1 MFTVEQRDALCRQLL
16 RVGKDDERI
25 VAGAFVGSL
34 AAGTGDRFSDIDLT
48 FAVADGMRVI
58 DVLDD
63 WTHLL
68 IETDDAIPLVDLER
82 GPTIYRVF
90 LMPDALQLDL
100 SMRPAA
106 HFRSGP
112 RFRLMWGSTAPDD
125 PDVSTSTP
133 GPLSIDI
140 PAVAGDIFGWGVI
153 YALHA
158 RACIG
163 RGRMLQAEHYVGAV
177 RDLALALACLRE
189 GLPPGQARSY
199 DDLSAEARARVDDT
213 HVGSLETSVLR
224 DALGASTEAL
234 MHEAGEASLP
244 EARRIAERL
253 GDLSRPP

>member
-1 MFTVEQRDALCRQLL
+1 MFTVEQRDSLCQQLL

-48 FAVADGMRVI
+48 FAIADGIRVI
-58 DVLDD
+58 DVLDE

-68 IETDDAIPLVDLER
+68 IETDDAIRLVDLER

-90 LMPDALQLDL
+90 LMPHALQLDL

-106 HFRSGP
+106 DFRSGP
-112 RFRLMWGSTAPDD
+112 RFRLMWGTTAPDD
-125 PDVSTSTP
+125 PEVATSAP

-153 YALHA
+153 YALHS

-163 RGRMLQAEHYVGAV
+163 RNRVLQAEHYVGAV

-189 GLPPGQARSY
+189 GLPPAQARSY
-199 DDLSAEARARVDDT
+199 DDLSAEARARLDNA

-224 DALGASTEAL
+224 EALGASTEAL
-234 MHEAGEASLP
+234 MYEAAEASLP
-244 EARRIAERL
+244 DARRIAERL
-253 GDLSRPP
+253 GDLSSPP